1 MKQFTIFART
11 DEGQLEPYGYST
23 DKATALGNLILNMH
37 HLNMH
42 HTVQMLEPEKYGKEQ
57 LDIEMSNIKY
67 FPDGFSIQLT
77 ARDKDNYYR
86 VCYLT
91 GYVILVDKIKPGEE
105 EEE

>member
-23 DKATALGNLILNMH
+23 DKATALGNLILS
-37 HLNMH
+37 MH

-77 ARDKDNYYR
+77 ARDKDTYYR

-91 GYVILVDKIKPGEE
+91 GYVILVYEIKPGEE

>member
-23 DKATALGNLILNMH
+23 DKATALGNLILS
-37 HLNMH
+37 MH

-77 ARDKDNYYR
+77 AREKDNYHR
-86 VCYLT
+86 LCDLT
-91 GYVILVDKIKPGEE
+91 GYAILVYEIKPGEE